1 MSLLAGK
8 VVLVT
13 GAGSGLGREYAL
25 AFARH
30 GARVLVNDRGA
41 TVAGEASGDHSAD
54 AVEAEIRVLGGE
66 AAANYSSVADWSGAE
81 QMVAEAIARFGRLD
95 VVVNNAGINRP
106 CSLVEL
112 TERDAEL
119 QFDVHLK
126 GTLAVSHFAAQWWAR
141 QPHEAGRAII
151 NTTSAVGLHPVAGG
165 GVYGAAKAGIVA
177 LTLSH
182 AQELAKYGVRVNAVA
197 PCARTRMVEAS
208 PDVLALMPEQ
218 DGFDR
223 HAPEHVA
230 PLVVYL
236 ASWLCRFTGRVFA
249 IEGPDVAVY
258 HPFGVQDH
266 VATAGE
272 WSVDGLDA
280 AFANLPQSS
289 EVDAFFPGGV
299 VKHWSP
305 PRRTLRQL
313 AVDDEG

>member
-30 GARVLVNDRGA
+30 GARVLVNDLGA
-41 TVAGEASGDHSAD
+41 TVSGEASGDHSAH
-54 AVEAEIRVLGGE
+54 AVAAEIRALGGKAE
-66 AAANYSSVADWSGAE
+66 ANHSSVADWAGAE
-81 QMVAEAIARFGRLD
+81 HMVAEGIARFGRLD

-106 CSLVEL
+106 SSLVEL
-112 TERDAEL
+112 TERDADL
-119 QFDVHLK
+119 QLDVHLK
-126 GTLAVSHFAAQWWAR
+126 GTLAVSHFAARWWA
-141 QPHEAGRAII
+141 QQTHETGRAII

-182 AQELAKYGVRVNAVA
+182 APELAKYGVRVNAVA
-197 PCARTRMVEAS
+197 PCARTRMVKAS

-236 ASWLCRFTGRVFA
+236 ASGLCRFTGRVFA

-258 HPFGVQDH
+258 HPFGVEH
-266 VATAGE
+266 HFSTEGAWT
-272 WSVDGLDA
+272 VDGLTA
-280 AFANLPQSS
+280 TFAGVSRTS

-299 VKHWSP
+299 TKHHTP
-305 PRRTLRQL
+305 PRRTQRQL
-313 AVDDEG
+313 DA